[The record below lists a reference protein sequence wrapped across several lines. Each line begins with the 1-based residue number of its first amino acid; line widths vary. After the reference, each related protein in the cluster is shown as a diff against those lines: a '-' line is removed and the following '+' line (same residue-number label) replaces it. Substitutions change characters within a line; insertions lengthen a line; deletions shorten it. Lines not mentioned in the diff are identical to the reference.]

1 MTNAVYGAPPPRLAP
16 SSGVQLSPLIPGST
30 ALESLE
36 PQSLDAIAM
45 LAPPGVIERRFAI
58 AGALH
63 ALKIGGELTVLAPK
77 DKGGSRLAK
86 ELAAFGTDPQETFK
100 QHHRICVVVRP
111 AQIAGLDAALADGAQ
126 RQGPGGLWTQP
137 GVFSWDRIDPG
148 TALLAELL
156 PVLSGEGADFGCGI
170 GVLSLAALASPKVTK
185 LAMIDTDGRA
195 IEAARRNVIDKR
207 ANIQW
212 ADLRQAAM
220 SGLDFVVMN
229 PPFHDGGRE
238 DQSLGVAFI
247 QKAAAALRKGGVCW
261 LVANRHLPYEA
272 ELAPLFNTVT
282 LKGQTGGYKV
292 YEARK

>member
-1 MTNAVYGAPPPRLAP
+1 MTDAVYGAPPPRLAP
-16 SSGVQLSPLIPGST
+16 SAGLQLSPLVPGST
-30 ALESLE
+30 ALESLAAL
-36 PQSLDAIAM
+36 SLDAISM
-45 LAPPGVIERRFAI
+45 LAPPGVIERGFAV
-58 AGALH
+58 AGALR
-63 ALKIGGELTVLAPK
+63 ALKVGGELTVLAPK

-86 ELAAFGTDPQETFK
+86 ELTAFGTDPQETFK
-100 QHHRICVVVRP
+100 QHHRICVVARP
-111 AQIAGLDAALADGAQ
+111 DEVVGLDEALEAGAP
-126 RQGPGGLWTQP
+126 RQGPDGLWTQP

-170 GVLSLAALASPKVTK
+170 GILSLAALASPKVTK
-185 LAMIDTDGRA
+185 LAMIDTDRRA
-195 IEAARRNVIDKR
+195 VEAAKQNVADKR
-207 ANIQW
+207 AQIQW
-212 ADLRQAAM
+212 ADLRQAAL

-238 DQSLGVAFI
+238 DQSLGVTFI

-272 ELAPLFNTVT
+272 ELEPLFATVT